1 MWRACKIVLFTLVF
15 PGTVTVLLPWR
26 VLGYWH
32 GVTPVSTAL
41 GIPIISLGILIYC
54 LCAWDFG
61 IHGEG
66 TPAPWDAPRR
76 LVRNRLYI
84 AVRNPM
90 YLGVL
95 TTLLGEVALFQSRLL
110 LEYMAVVWVGFHV
123 FVLLVEEPIL
133 HSKFGESYAAYCAVT
148 PRWIPRLRAR

>member
-1 MWRACKIVLFTLVF
+1 MWRACKIVLFTLAV
-15 PGTVTVLLPWR
+15 PATVTAWLPWLWLR
-26 VLGYWH
+26 AWH
-32 GVTPVSTAL
+32 GATPVSVVL
-41 GIPIISLGILIYC
+41 GIPVICLGVLVYC

-61 IHGEG
+61 ASGEG

-76 LVRNRLYI
+76 LVRNRLYTS
-84 AVRNPM
+84 VRNPM

-95 TTLLGEVALFQSRLL
+95 TVLLGEAVLFHSRLL
-110 LEYMAVVWVGFHV
+110 LEYLLVVWVGFHI

-133 HSKFGESYAAYCAVT
+133 RRKFSESYAAYCAAT